1 MKVSDCE
8 YKSKEDLI
16 ELMVLWD
23 VLEDDR
29 GEEE

>member
-1 MKVSDCE
+1 MKVSDCK

-29 GEEE
+29 EEEE

>member
-16 ELMVLWD
+16 ELMVSWGII
-23 VLEDDR
+23 EDDR

>member
-16 ELMVLWD
+16 ELMVDWGMI
-23 VLEDDR
+23 EDDR
-29 GEEE
+29 SEEE